1 MELNRAA
8 KDTIHVASSLDKVMS
23 IRLTVTKSQ
32 KKKNSNQY
40 ETIQTYLVN
49 LVISIIYKIDNLTK
63 HMVMGKYMKS
73 KYHFFPLPY

>member
-1 MELNRAA
+1 MVLNRAA
-8 KDTIHVASSLDKVMS
+8 KETIHVASSLDKVMS

-32 KKKNSNQY
+32 KNSNQY

-49 LVISIIYKIDNLTK
+49 LVISIIYKIDNLSK
-63 HMVMGKYMKS
+63 HMVMEKYINS

>member
-23 IRLTVTKSQ
+23 IRLAVTKSQ
-32 KKKNSNQY
+32 KNSNQY

-49 LVISIIYKIDNLTK
+49 LVHFNNLQNR
-63 HMVMGKYMKS
+63 
-73 KYHFFPLPY
+73 